1 MNDNIIPFEKK
12 PEEGIYHDDT
22 ITGKPEYIVTVR
34 DIVNCGNTSFGTFET
49 QEIAEGFARHH
60 AWKFAVSS
68 EDEFDDD
75 NFEVNIY
82 PLNRVV
88 TKKRS

>member
-12 PEEGIYHDDT
+12 SEEGLYHDGS
-22 ITGKPEYIVTVR
+22 IKGEREWIVTVR

-49 QEIAEGFARHH
+49 QEIAERFAFHH

-68 EDEFDDD
+68 EEEFDED